1 MSNRSHAALNSS
13 KRACGN
19 CSSASLRIADRNHT
33 NVQLRRALTIIAATA
48 RYRLDT
54 LVDPATLPAPLSWIV
69 RFSPLH
75 LLPKPRA
82 SRGER
87 LRRLLEDLGP
97 IFVKF
102 GQILSTRRDLLP
114 DDIAD
119 ELAKL
124 QDQVPPFPSVQ
135 AIALIEAALGQTV
148 STLFAR
154 FDVEP
159 LASASIAQVHSAKL
173 HDGRDVVVKVVR
185 PGIDK
190 IIRQDIDLL
199 FLLARF
205 VQRYLPDGRRLR
217 PVEVVADY
225 RNTIFD
231 ELDLRREG
239 ANTSQLRRLWLHSGL
254 LYVPEVHWDFTR
266 DNVLVLER
274 IDGIPVTD
282 IDALRAQ
289 GTDMKVLAERGV
301 EIFFTQVLRDSF
313 FHADMHPGN
322 IFVSRTNPQSPTYI
336 GIDCAIIGSLSEF
349 DQYYLARNLLAIFNS
364 NYREVAQ
371 LHVECGW
378 VPPTT
383 SVHEF
388 EAAMRSVC
396 EPVFQKPLGEI
407 SFGEMLLYLFQVAR
421 RFDMEVQPSLVLL
434 QKTLLNIEGLGRQL
448 YPQLD
453 LWATAK
459 PLLEGWLK
467 KRYSP
472 KRLVSLIKH
481 KLPYWLE
488 RIPDVPDQLLTALD
502 NAAKAQPPAAP
513 PAPAPRR
520 WHKPF
525 ALLIAVA
532 SLAVGL
538 PEMAS
543 QLPWQSWAGLVI
555 AAWLWAR
562 NP

>member
-1 MSNRSHAALNSS
+1 
-13 KRACGN
+13 
-19 CSSASLRIADRNHT
+19 
-33 NVQLRRALTIIAATA
+33 VQLRRALTIIAATA
-48 RYRLDT
+48 RYRLDA
-54 LVDPATLPAPLSWIV
+54 LIDPATLPPPLSWVV

-135 AIALIEAALGQTV
+135 AIALIEAALGQPV
-148 STLFAR
+148 SELFAQ

-185 PGIDK
+185 PGIDR
-190 IIRQDIDLL
+190 IIRQDIELL
-199 FLLARF
+199 FVLARF

-322 IFVSRTNPQSPTYI
+322 IFVSRANPHSPTYI

-364 NYREVAQ
+364 DYREVAQ

-383 SVHEF
+383 PVHEF

-407 SFGEMLLYLFQVAR
+407 SFGELLLYLFQVAR

-459 PLLEGWLK
+459 PLLEDWIRQ
-467 KRYSP
+467 RYSP
-472 KRLVSLIKH
+472 KRLLKLLRH
-481 KLPYWLE
+481 KAPYWLE
-488 RIPDVPDQLLTALD
+488 RLPDVPDQLLQALD
-502 NAAKAQPPAAP
+502 KAARAQPAP
-513 PAPAPRR
+513 TAPVATRR
-520 WHKPF
+520 SWHKPV
-525 ALLIAVA
+525 ALLIALA
-532 SLAVGL
+532 SLAIGL
-538 PEMAS
+538 PEAAL
-543 QLPWQSWAGLVI
+543 QLPWYSWAGI
-555 AAWLWAR
+555 AMATWLFTR
-562 NP
+562 TP